1 MKPQVSKEQAVSALV
16 NALIRNE
23 VLLDAGGKKADEEGF
38 FTYEVDGNFTVQDSD
53 EYYRIVEYHVYDDG
67 HTEKSGL
74 EFSVNVNDGTCYRL
88 GYDSTG
94 KIVLVQLK

>member
-1 MKPQVSKEQAVSALV
+1 M
-16 NALIRNE
+16 
-23 VLLDAGGKKADEEGF
+23 
-38 FTYEVDGNFTVQDSD
+38 
-53 EYYRIVEYHVYDDG
+53 YDDG